1 MHLSL
6 SLSAAGA
13 RGVFQGLSMKFGR
26 YTAHRRIQHA
36 SGARH
41 QDPSPICLT
50 LSFGASSFG
59 SGRARGTLQLGVGL
73 PRRSRGSP
81 GDLGTVEWGNAV
93 HVHEPSGISVRN
105 LGEGSVGAHDRTA
118 REGHTK
124 RPCGRFHV
132 SRASRTWETESQHA
146 TIIVRLMWRDD
157 TGLDRA
163 RRL

>member
-1 MHLSL
+1 MNECTRFSSHSPRRRARSEVRAQGRAVRL
-6 SLSAAGA
+6 AAPSTLP
-13 RGVFQGLSMKFGR
+13 GL
-26 YTAHRRIQHA
+26 A
-36 SGARH
+36 SRTL
-41 QDPSPICLT
+41 SPIYPT
-50 LSFGASSFG
+50 HSFGASSFG
-59 SGRARGTLQLGVGL
+59 SGRPRGTLQPGVGL